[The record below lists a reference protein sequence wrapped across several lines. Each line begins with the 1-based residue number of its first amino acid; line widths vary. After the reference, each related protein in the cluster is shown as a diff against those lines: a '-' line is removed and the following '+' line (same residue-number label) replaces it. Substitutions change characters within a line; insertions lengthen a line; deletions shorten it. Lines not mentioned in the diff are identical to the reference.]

1 MGPVVI
7 AVAERCRLRPDAWVD
22 YAHATQGEH
31 FAWWAANRLVQSQG
45 QWAGV
50 ALELEPEWQL
60 PLMLEA
66 LSVNADGSPYW
77 RVVGV
82 VMPRKNAKTT
92 TLGALGLYE
101 LDEGEGQPEVL
112 FAGSTDLQSGRLFDT
127 CTRFIRKSPYLSRRF
142 KIRQHVGEL
151 ERVDGGAKAY
161 RVATT
166 NADSQHGWNPSKAV
180 CDELHAWNK
189 PVLREAWDALTT
201 ADDARLSSQ
210 VFFITTPGRASA
222 RRTGILGPLVDGNR
236 KVGEVERLPGCTIS
250 RNHDSRTI
258 VFEFHAE
265 DAQAADPKPLRK
277 AIADLRAAE
286 QAHGDGSADAAVAR
300 ERRDEL
306 AARLVRSVRL
316 ANPASWIRDESILKK
331 AVGPT
336 PTPSAFLRLSA
347 GLWADDEDAY
357 ISDTTW
363 EELGAPHFTIP
374 DGADVCLG
382 IDGSRTHDCTVV
394 SWSTWNGDR
403 IRTACRVFAARED
416 APHHELCA
424 NGRIDYDRV
433 ETFIGDLFDRFRV
446 VDAAYDPRY
455 LDRSADILRAR
466 LPGARI
472 VPVEP
477 TSAHMKSA
485 VSALER
491 LTVDGLLEH
500 DGDQV
505 LAAHIAN
512 TVAIRHPGYTRLT
525 KIDDDDAIDAT
536 VATALSVWRAKH
548 HAERAARTSDEV
560 VTIDLD
566 DGVPAW
572 DDEDDSEGA
581 MIRRLRAEGR
591 L

>member
-1 MGPVVI
+1 MT
-7 AVAERCRLRPDAWVD
+7 AVAERCVLRAEAWAD

-31 FAWWAANRLVQSQG
+31 FAWWARTRLVQSQG
-45 QWAGV
+45 QWSGE
-50 ALELEPEWQL
+50 ALVLEPDWQL
-60 PLMLEA
+60 PLMMEA
-66 LSVNADGSPYW
+66 LAVNTDGSPFW
-77 RVVGV
+77 RVVGA

-92 TLGALGLYE
+92 TLGGYAIYE
-101 LDEGEGQPEVL
+101 LDEGAGQPEVL
-112 FAGSTDLQSGRLFDT
+112 LAGSTDLQSGRLFDT
-127 CTRFIRKSPYLSRRF
+127 GARFIRRNPYLARRF
-142 KIRQHVGEL
+142 RIRQHVGEI
-151 ERVDGGAKAY
+151 ERIDGGAKAY

-166 NADSQHGWNPSKAV
+166 NADSQHGWNPSKAI

-201 ADDARLSSQ
+201 AGDARLNSQ

-222 RRTGILGPLVDGNR
+222 RRTGLLGPLVDGNR
-236 KVGEVERLPGCTIS
+236 LIGEVERLAGCTIS
-250 RNHDSRTI
+250 RNFDSRVI
-258 VFEFHAE
+258 IFEFHAP
-265 DAQAADPKPLRK
+265 DAAAADPKPLRK
-277 AIADLRAAE
+277 VVGELRAAE
-286 QAHGDGSADAAVAR
+286 ERGDDAEADAARV
-300 ERRDEL
+300 RRDEL

-331 AVGPT
+331 AIGPT

-347 GLWADDEDAY
+347 GLWADDEDTY

-363 EELGAPHFTIP
+363 ESLGGAHLTIP

-394 SWSTWNGDR
+394 SWSTWSGST

-416 APHHELCA
+416 APHHELCPG
-424 NGRIDYDRV
+424 GRIDYDRV
-433 ETFIGDLFDRFRV
+433 ETFIADLFDRFRV

-491 LTVDGLLEH
+491 LTVDRLLEH

-512 TVAIRHPGYTRLT
+512 TVAIRHAGYTRLT

-548 HAERAARTSDEV
+548 HAERAARTTGELV
-560 VTIDLD
+560 VVDLAAIDTGQAWED
-566 DGVPAW
+566 D
-572 DDEDDSEGA
+572 DDSEAA
-581 MIRRLRAEGR
+581 MIRRLRAEG
-591 L
+591 LL